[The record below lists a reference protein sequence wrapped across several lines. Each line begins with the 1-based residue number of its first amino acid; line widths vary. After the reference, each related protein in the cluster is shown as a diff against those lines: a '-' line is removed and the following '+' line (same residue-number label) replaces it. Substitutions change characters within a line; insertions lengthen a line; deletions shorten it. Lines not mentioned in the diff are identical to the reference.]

1 MQNDVEIK
9 NYYIIINMFL
19 TLKRLYILLLSFV
32 WSGLVFAEYKVYT
45 TPVVPMSQPVSGHFY
60 GELNGQLWTWGGYNY
75 SVNKNTQLVEKNI
88 QGYAMGA
95 SVEVPQGTVGVG
107 GAYDGKTSLAEVF
120 LSRRVTHRENSFS
133 HWQYDRGSRQTLP
146 RLPKPLHNNVA
157 VFDNGYIYT
166 LGGQSDSIPNF
177 DVYRLEWPNGT
188 VWAHI
193 GTIPGK
199 ARIQSVA
206 AVQDGKYGRSLYVF
220 GGYSPAD
227 SSDSLFIHRNGICM
241 NLATNE
247 WHELNWNS
255 RSMEQLPT
263 IGARSFNLGCA
274 TIAVIGGASDCA
286 SAATILEGDINDK
299 NVYSKDKFI
308 LQQNVLLYNTY
319 TDSWNHISGNMD
331 LARLYAGF
339 SKIDGFWFLSGGEA
353 NNGVCSEQVTCVEIV
368 NDKRFAISDHIV
380 LAFFALIF
388 LSLAFYAR
396 KKGEKFELP
405 TFNKWINSISLYM
418 ATYGGVVVWFLP
430 VSAFAFGSNLLIPYV
445 VSATVSLFVTQYL
458 LRKSFEMKRNCL
470 TADIYSSNKF
480 CVSVSI
486 LSLLLRMLAWLLLP
500 AYIIA
505 QSTGLQWEYVVLM
518 MGLVP
523 FTSCLIGGRKTSH
536 LFDALQFFIIA
547 VIAIGCICLLGV
559 KIDRLPSF
567 EMNFKDVTS
576 MPFAVICL
584 CLLPILSLDRVVVS
598 RVMINVQSSENEIK
612 KTIFGGY
619 LLSLIGC
626 VFFCLLG
633 VLIHNYYKGNVSV
646 FPIHIQDLSM
656 LLPSSAINEM
666 PTGLAGFIIAALFCL
681 SWCALC
687 RQSNAI
693 VSYFVNENA
702 ITGAE
707 YGKRIFRT
715 KALVL
720 LLTYLLLFSI
730 AFFPGVGQFVKTLIS
745 L

>member
-9 NYYIIINMFL
+9 NYYIIINMLL

-75 SVNKNTQLVEKNI
+75 SVNKNTQLIEKNI
-88 QGYAMGA
+88 QGYALGA

-133 HWQYDRGSRQTLP
+133 QWQYDRGSRKTLP

-188 VWAHI
+188 TWEHI

-199 ARIQSVA
+199 ARFQSVA

-227 SSDSLFIHRNGICM
+227 SSDSLFFHRSGICM

-247 WHELNWNS
+247 WHELNWDS
-255 RSMEQLPT
+255 QSLEQLPT
-263 IGARSFNLGCA
+263 IGARSFNLGGT

-299 NVYSKDKFI
+299 NVDSKNKFI

-319 TDSWNHISGNMD
+319 TDSWNHIPGNMD
-331 LARLYAGF
+331 LSRLYAGF
-339 SKIDGFWFLSGGEA
+339 SKIDGFWFLSGGEL

-368 NDKRFAISDHIV
+368 NDKRFAVTDHIV
-380 LAFFALIF
+380 LVFFALIF
-388 LSLAFYAR
+388 LSLAFYVR

-518 MGLVP
+518 MGVVP
-523 FTSCLIGGRKTSH
+523 FTSCLIGDRKTSI
-536 LFDALQFFIIA
+536 LFDVFLFFIIV

-559 KIDRLPSF
+559 KIDGLQHI
-567 EMNFKDVTS
+567 EMGLTNVTS

-584 CLLPILSLDRVVVS
+584 CLLPILSVDRVVVS

-693 VSYFVNENA
+693 FSYFVNENA

>member
-1 MQNDVEIK
+1 MQKDVEIK
-9 NYYIIINMFL
+9 NYYIIINMLL

-32 WSGLVFAEYKVYT
+32 LSGLVFAEYKVFT
-45 TPVVPMSQPVSGHFY
+45 TPVVPMSHPVSGHFF

-75 SVNKNTQLVEKNI
+75 SVNKNTYLLEKNI

-95 SVEVPQGTVGVG
+95 SVDVPQGTVGVG

-133 HWQYDRGSRQTLP
+133 QWQYDRGSRQTLP

-166 LGGQSDSIPNF
+166 LGGLSDSIPNF
-177 DVYRLEWPNGT
+177 DIYRLEWPNGT
-188 VWAHI
+188 AWEYI
-193 GTIPGK
+193 GAIPGK
-199 ARIQSVA
+199 ARVQSVA

-220 GGYSPAD
+220 GGYSPAE
-227 SSDSLFIHRNGICM
+227 SSDSLFIHRSGICM

-247 WHELNWNS
+247 WHELNWDS
-255 RSMEQLPT
+255 HSLEQLPT
-263 IGARSFNLGCA
+263 IGARSFNLGGT

-299 NVYSKDKFI
+299 NVDSKDKFI

-319 TDSWNHISGNMD
+319 TDSWNHIPGNMD
-331 LARLYAGF
+331 LSRLYAGF

-368 NDKRFAISDHIV
+368 NDKHFAVSDHIV
-380 LAFFALIF
+380 LVFFALIF
-388 LSLAFYAR
+388 LSLAFYVR
-396 KKGEKFELP
+396 KNGEKFEVQPLN
-405 TFNKWINSISLYM
+405 NKWMNSISLYM
-418 ATYGGVVVWFLP
+418 ATYGSVAVWFLP
-430 VSAFAFGSNLLIPYV
+430 LSAFAFGANLLMPYV
-445 VSATVSLFVTQYL
+445 VSATVFLFVTQYVV
-458 LRKSFEMKRNCL
+458 RKSVKKNCNC
-470 TADIYSSNKF
+470 IYPSNKF
-480 CVSVSI
+480 CASVSI

-505 QSTGLQWEYVVLM
+505 QSTGLQLEYVVFM
-518 MGLVP
+518 VGLIP
-523 FTSCLIGGRKTSH
+523 FVSCFIGNRKTSH

-547 VIAIGCICLLGV
+547 VIVIGCICLLGV
-559 KIDRLPSF
+559 KIDGLPSL
-567 EMNFKDVTS
+567 EMSFNDVTS

-584 CLLPILSLDRVVVS
+584 CLLPILSVDRVVVS
-598 RVMINVQSSENEIK
+598 RVMINVQNTENEIK
-612 KTIFGGY
+612 KTILGGY
-619 LLSLIGC
+619 LFSLIGC
-626 VFFCLLG
+626 VVFCLLG
-633 VLIHNYYKGNVSV
+633 VLIHHYYKGNVSV
-646 FPIHIQDLSM
+646 FPIHIQDISM

-666 PTGLAGFIIAALFCL
+666 PTGFAGLMIAALFSL

-687 RQSNAI
+687 RQSSAI

-702 ITGAE
+702 TTGAE
-707 YGKRIFRT
+707 YGKRIFKT
-715 KALVL
+715 KAFVL

-730 AFFPGVGQFVKTLIS
+730 AFLPGVEPLVKTLIS

>member
-1 MQNDVEIK
+1 MQKDVEIK
-9 NYYIIINMFL
+9 NYYIIINMLL

-75 SVNKNTQLVEKNI
+75 LVNKHTQLVEKNI

-133 HWQYDRGSRQTLP
+133 QWQYDRGSRQTLP

-166 LGGQSDSIPNF
+166 LGGLSDSIPNF
-177 DVYRLEWPNGT
+177 DIYRLEWPNGT
-188 VWAHI
+188 AWEHI

-199 ARIQSVA
+199 ARVQSVA

-220 GGYSPAD
+220 GGYSSAD

-247 WHELNWNS
+247 WHELNWDS
-255 RSMEQLPT
+255 RSIELLPT

-286 SAATILEGDINDK
+286 SAATIIECDK
-299 NVYSKDKFI
+299 NGSYIDSRDNPF
-308 LQQNVLLYNTY
+308 LQQDVLLYNTY
-319 TDSWNHISGNMD
+319 TDSWNHIQGNTD

-339 SKIDGFWFLSGGEA
+339 SKIDGFWFLSGGEV

-368 NDKRFAISDHIV
+368 NDKRFAVIDHIV
-380 LAFFALIF
+380 LAFFAVLFI
-388 LSLAFYAR
+388 SLAFFVR
-396 KKGEKFELP
+396 KKGDKFEMP
-405 TFNKWINSISLYM
+405 PFNNKWMNSISLYM
-418 ATYGGVVVWFLP
+418 ATYGGVAVWFLP
-430 VSAFAFGSNLLIPYV
+430 LSAFAFGANLLMPYV
-445 VSATVSLFVTQYL
+445 VSATVFLFVTQYVV
-458 LRKSFEMKRNCL
+458 RKSFKKNCNS
-470 TADIYSSNKF
+470 IYSSNKF
-480 CVSVSI
+480 CASVSI

-505 QSTGLQWEYVVLM
+505 QSTGLQWEYVVFM
-518 MGLVP
+518 VGLIP
-523 FTSCLIGGRKTSH
+523 FVSCFIGDRKTSH

-559 KIDRLPSF
+559 KIDGLPSF
-567 EMNFKDVTS
+567 EMSFNDVTS

-584 CLLPILSLDRVVVS
+584 CLLPILSVDRVVVR
-598 RVMINVQSSENEIK
+598 RVMDNMQNSENEIK

-633 VLIHNYYKGNVSV
+633 VLIHHYYKGNVSV
-646 FPIHIQDLSM
+646 FPIYIQYISM

-666 PTGLAGFIIAALFCL
+666 PTGLAGLMIAALFSL

-687 RQSNAI
+687 RQTSAL
-693 VSYFVNENA
+693 VSYFVCENVRSRVQNDNK
-702 ITGAE
+702 I
-707 YGKRIFRT
+707 

-720 LLTYLLLFSI
+720 FLTYLLLFCI
-730 AFFPGVGQFVKTLIS
+730 AFIPSIEQFIKATSKFFTGQP
-745 L
+745 

>member
-1 MQNDVEIK
+1 MQKDVEIK
-9 NYYIIINMFL
+9 NYYIIINMLL

-45 TPVVPMSQPVSGHFY
+45 TPVVPMSLPVSGHFY

-133 HWQYDRGSRQTLP
+133 QWQYDRGSRQTLP

-188 VWAHI
+188 VWEHI

-206 AVQDGKYGRSLYVF
+206 AVQDGKYGLSLYVF

-227 SSDSLFIHRNGICM
+227 YSDSLFIHRNGICM

-255 RSMEQLPT
+255 RSIDQLPT

-286 SAATILEGDINDK
+286 SAVTILECDK
-299 NVYSKDKFI
+299 NGKYINSKDKSF
-308 LQQNVLLYNTY
+308 LQQDVLLYNTY
-319 TDSWNHISGNMD
+319 TDSWNHIPGNTD

-339 SKIDGFWFLSGGEA
+339 SKIDGFWFLSGGEV

-368 NDKRFAISDHIV
+368 NDKRFAVTDHIV

-388 LSLAFYAR
+388 LSLAFYVR
-396 KKGEKFELP
+396 KKGEKLELP

-518 MGLVP
+518 MGVVP
-523 FTSCLIGGRKTSH
+523 FTSCLIGDRKTSI
-536 LFDALQFFIIA
+536 LFDVFLFFIIA

-559 KIDRLPSF
+559 KIDGLQHI
-567 EMNFKDVTS
+567 EMGLTNVTS

-584 CLLPILSLDRVVVS
+584 CLLPILSVDGVAVRRVIGN
-598 RVMINVQSSENEIK
+598 MHNTETEIK
-612 KTIFGGY
+612 KIIFNGY

-626 VFFCLLG
+626 VVFCLLG
-633 VLIHNYYKGNVSV
+633 ILIHNYYKGNVSI
-646 FPIHIQDLSM
+646 FPIYVKDVSM

-666 PTGLAGFIIAALFCL
+666 PTGFAGLMIAALCSL

-687 RQSNAI
+687 RQTSAL
-693 VSYFVNENA
+693 VSYFVSENA
-702 ITGAE
+702 GSRVQNDNKI
-707 YGKRIFRT
+707 

-720 LLTYLLLFSI
+720 FLTYLLLFCI
-730 AFFPGVGQFVKTLIS
+730 AFLPGVEPLVKTLIS